1 MSASQF
7 VDYCREEPLNR
18 GGNVSPFGSRGEK
31 QSCGA
36 GYVGEELL
44 DLDYHEDKDADVDFK
59 VDLKDTGAART
70 IQGMNTHQMVVTL
83 YGTITDKKSVDN
95 PLFKEIIESQKK
107 FAERTVRWDLDT
119 YVNRRMAYNHYF
131 GRKPAANKA

>member
-44 DLDYHEDKDADVDFK
+44 ELLNGRAFSLGRNHRITIGHHSHEKTPPAPDPIKINAVTAIIA
-59 VDLKDTGAART
+59 TGSR
-70 IQGMNTHQMVVTL
+70 IGCS
-83 YGTITDKKSVDN
+83 I
-95 PLFKEIIESQKK
+95 
-107 FAERTVRWDLDT
+107 
-119 YVNRRMAYNHYF
+119 F
-131 GRKPAANKA
+131 GWR